1 MKVEIVANG
10 TVSFALIPEN
20 DMDRAAMKMLLK
32 QNNEFVEITKQ
43 TQILNKASFT
53 EGLVIQPKARENA
66 IGSDG
71 MSMHKQAVASGR
83 EDIAIKDPATE
94 QVSRTFEAKEPG
106 AGTQI
111 GGSRLDD

>member
-43 TQILNKASFT
+43 TQILNKASFS
-53 EGLVIQPKARENA
+53 EGLVIQPKARETNLIKEA
-66 IGSDG
+66 I
-71 MSMHKQAVASGR
+71 A
-83 EDIAIKDPATE
+83 
-94 QVSRTFEAKEPG
+94 PG
-106 AGTQI
+106 ANQEMGLEEI
-111 GGSRLDD
+111 GASLNSEDKYLDEKAMK

>member
-53 EGLVIQPKARENA
+53 EGLVIQPKAREDRQTGVQIELTGNNKLSSA
-66 IGSDG
+66 NSVSPAGISGKVEMEYRGSGIG
-71 MSMHKQAVASGR
+71 A
-83 EDIAIKDPATE
+83 
-94 QVSRTFEAKEPG
+94 
-106 AGTQI
+106 QI
-111 GGSRLDD
+111 GDTPINE

>member
-32 QNNEFVEITKQ
+32 QNNEFIEITKQ

-53 EGLVIQPKARENA
+53 EGIVIQPKAREERQTGVQMELT
-66 IGSDG
+66 GS
-71 MSMHKQAVASGR
+71 
-83 EDIAIKDPATE
+83 
-94 QVSRTFEAKEPG
+94 KEPQSANSVSS
-106 AGTQI
+106 AGISGKVGMEGPEKEVANVNELNTR
-111 GGSRLDD
+111 S